1 MRNIPVDRKAGAWY
15 ALGVQPKANRE
26 TGEQLTSR
34 EGHPQWLI
42 EVLYRP
48 NELRDGSQ
56 PASEVERVTVPSPK
70 APELAPMTQVDL
82 PGLVGT
88 QYNITDGPSGVAL
101 RADAV
106 KAL

>member
-1 MRNIPVDRKAGAWY
+1 MRNIPVDRKAGTWY
-15 ALGVQPKANRE
+15 VLGVQPKANRD
-26 TGEQLTSR
+26 TGEQLMSR
-34 EGHPQWLI
+34 EGHPQWLV

-48 NELRDGSQ
+48 NETRDGSQ
-56 PASEVERVTVPSPK
+56 PGSEVEKVTVPSAK

-101 RADAV
+101 RADSV